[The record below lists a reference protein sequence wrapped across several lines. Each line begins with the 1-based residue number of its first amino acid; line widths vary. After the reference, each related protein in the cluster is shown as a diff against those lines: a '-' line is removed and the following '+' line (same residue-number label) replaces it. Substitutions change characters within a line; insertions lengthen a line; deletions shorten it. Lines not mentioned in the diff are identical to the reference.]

1 VRYIASYYFSDNLAS
16 TLTNQADERLPES
29 VNSKYQQVFFQIKSK
44 YRHCMVD
51 PSTGFIGL
59 QNRQVLIIDNAMH
72 IIKTGE
78 TATKLYDVLKKLR
91 RHFLI
96 KDM

>member
-1 VRYIASYYFSDNLAS
+1 
-16 TLTNQADERLPES
+16 
-29 VNSKYQQVFFQIKSK
+29 
-44 YRHCMVD
+44 MVD